1 MPERPLSAVLAGT
14 ASVAAGIALAVLS
27 ADPWTVLGVAVALAA
42 GHAVRIPTSSG
53 RLLPLTAGVA
63 AGAALATDASLPV
76 LAAAGA
82 LGLPA
87 GALVVG
93 LRDGRRSLTD
103 LVPAEPL
110 AYLGFVLV
118 FALFEQIP
126 HAHAGEPWLH
136 LGAAFSG
143 ALVWLAIDGAVG
155 AFASDA
161 SGPFGRRILHRVLAE
176 WEVTATLMA
185 SGTIYGITE
194 PAMGWWALP
203 LAAVPYG
210 FSHLAL
216 DRAVQTRATYR
227 QTIRA
232 LGRIPEAGGL
242 SPRGHAERTA
252 DLAVAIGT
260 EIGMGADDRNRVEQA
275 ALLHDI
281 GRIVLNDPAVA
292 AGGYS
297 TRDLAQWSAA
307 IVAEVRH
314 LQPVAEIVAD
324 HYRPFRNP
332 GEGRDGGLPVGPH
345 VVKVASA
352 YDVSVGGGMSPRD
365 ALEVLHLG
373 SAYDYDPEVVG
384 ALRRILQRRG
394 TEGV

>member
-1 MPERPLSAVLAGT
+1 
-14 ASVAAGIALAVLS
+14 
-27 ADPWTVLGVAVALAA
+27 
-42 GHAVRIPTSSG
+42 
-53 RLLPLTAGVA
+53 
-63 AGAALATDASLPV
+63 
-76 LAAAGA
+76 
-82 LGLPA
+82 
-87 GALVVG
+87 
-93 LRDGRRSLTD
+93 
-103 LVPAEPL
+103 
-110 AYLGFVLV
+110 
-118 FALFEQIP
+118 
-126 HAHAGEPWLH
+126 
-136 LGAAFSG
+136 
-143 ALVWLAIDGAVG
+143 
-155 AFASDA
+155 
-161 SGPFGRRILHRVLAE
+161 
-176 WEVTATLMA
+176 
-185 SGTIYGITE
+185 
-194 PAMGWWALP
+194 
-203 LAAVPYG
+203 
-210 FSHLAL
+210 
-216 DRAVQTRATYR
+216 
-227 QTIRA
+227 
-232 LGRIPEAGGL
+232 
-242 SPRGHAERTA
+242 
-252 DLAVAIGT
+252 
-260 EIGMGADDRNRVEQA
+260 VEQA

>member
-1 MPERPLSAVLAGT
+1 MAAAV
-14 ASVAAGIALAVLS
+14 SVAAGIVLAVLS
-27 ADPWTVLGVAVALAA
+27 GDPAATVAVAVALTV
-42 GHAVRIPTSSG
+42 GHAVRIPTSTG
-53 RLLPLTAGVA
+53 RRLPLTAGVA
-63 AGAALATDASLPV
+63 AGAALATGASLPI
-76 LAAAGA
+76 LAGAGA

-87 GALVVG
+87 GALIVA
-93 LRDGRRSLTD
+93 LRDGRRSLAD
-103 LVPAEPL
+103 LVPGEPL
-110 AYLGFVLV
+110 AYAGFVVV
-118 FALFEQIP
+118 FAGFEQIP
-126 HAHAGEPWLH
+126 HAQSSEAWLH
-136 LGAAFSG
+136 LGAAFAG
-143 ALVWLAIDGAVG
+143 ALVWMAIDGAAG
-155 AFASDA
+155 SFTADA
-161 SGPFGRRILHRVLAE
+161 SGPLGRRILQRVLAE
-176 WEVTATLMA
+176 WQVTATLMA

-252 DLAVAIGT
+252 DLAVDVGT
-260 EIGMGADDRNRVEQA
+260 EIGMGADQRTRVEQA

-332 GEGRDGGLPVGPH
+332 GEDRDGGLPAASH

-352 YDVSVGGGMSPRD
+352 YDVSVGGGMSPTD

-373 SAYDYDPEVVG
+373 SAYDYDPEVVA
-384 ALRRILQRRG
+384 ALRRVLRRRG
-394 TEGV
+394 TENV